1 MAGKVLKLKSL
12 HLTNFVPNRK
22 VSAYNPATDTYT
34 HPLYAMQKSQRANRH
49 IWFLPT
55 HMPNAKNQKS
65 LFFCPRLDRPTM
77 KRTKCILKNE
87 INEKFGLF

>member
-34 HPLYAMQKSQRANRH
+34 HPLAVIAKTKS
-49 IWFLPT
+49 
-55 HMPNAKNQKS
+55 
-65 LFFCPRLDRPTM
+65 
-77 KRTKCILKNE
+77 
-87 INEKFGLF
+87 